1 MSGPDALPF
10 QVTTPAQ
17 AAALLDFTYGA
28 RLLEKFAVPSTSSQ
42 AAHALAQPAN
52 RVAYHVRKLS
62 QAGLLRAAERQGK
75 RVLYQAAAQVFHV
88 PRALVRLD
96 EPLTLIEPL
105 MREVTHAYA
114 HAVLGWQTRRDARS
128 PEGDETQLV
137 VRLGGQT
144 SPPPDT
150 DITAEPEGP
159 YAPALSLR
167 TVRLTPQCYAQA
179 QAALDRIL
187 SDLAAEDDHQGART
201 TTFMVMGFAG
211 RLHQS

>member
-1 MSGPDALPF
+1 MSDPDAPPF

-96 EPLTLIEPL
+96 EPLTLIGPL

-144 SPPPDT
+144 PPPAPDT
-150 DITAEPEGP
+150 SHAAEPEGP

-167 TVRLTPQCYAQA
+167 TVRLTPQRYAQV
-179 QAALDRIL
+179 QAALERIL
-187 SDLAAEDDHQGART
+187 SDLAAEDDQGAKT
-201 TTFMVMGFAG
+201 TTFVVMGFAG